1 MFFGNSQHQDFDR
14 LVRASLAG
22 MTMGISPMSVML
34 TYLDWLSSMVLSPGT
49 QAHLLQKALKKT
61 AALVFLG

>member
-1 MFFGNSQHQDFDR
+1 
-14 LVRASLAG
+14 
-22 MTMGISPMSVML
+22 MGISPMSVML